1 VTDLEAAVVAI
12 RSGELAVIPTDT
24 VYGLACDPY
33 RREAVELLSEVKQRS
48 ADQPIALVT
57 ATTQVLFDALPE
69 LDGRMRFVL
78 SELLPGPYTLVVP
91 NPRARFPW
99 LSGSR
104 PDTLGVRVPAVE
116 GVAHTVLETLEAVAA
131 TSANV
136 HGERD
141 PARIA
146 DVPPKIRT
154 VAALV
159 DGGELPGTASTVL
172 DLTSPEP
179 AVLREGAVAAADAL
193 AAVHRLFAK

>member
-1 VTDLEAAVVAI
+1 MTEIEAAVVAI
-12 RSGELAVIPTDT
+12 RTGGLAVIPTDT

-33 RREAVELLSEVKQRS
+33 RREAVELLSGVKQRS
-48 ADQPIALVT
+48 ADQPIALV
-57 ATTQVLFDALPE
+57 AGSVEVLFDVLPE
-69 LDGRMRFVL
+69 LDGRARFVVG
-78 SELLPGPYTLVVP
+78 ELLPGPYTLVMP
-91 NPRARFPW
+91 DPRARFPW

-104 PDTLGVRVPAVE
+104 PNTLGVRVPAVE
-116 GVAHTVLETLEAVAA
+116 GVARTVLEILGALAA
-131 TSANV
+131 TSANL
-136 HGERD
+136 HGGRD

-146 DVPPKIRT
+146 DVPPEIRT

-179 AVLREGAVAAADAL
+179 AVLREGVVASADAL

>member
-1 VTDLEAAVVAI
+1 VTDIEDAAVAI
-12 RSGELAVIPTDT
+12 RAGGLAVIPTDT

-48 ADQPIALVT
+48 ADQPIALV
-57 ATTQVLFDALPE
+57 AGSVEALFDALPE
-69 LDGRMRFVL
+69 IDGRMRFVL
-78 SELLPGPYTLVVP
+78 GELLPGPYTLVVP

-99 LSGSR
+99 LAGSR

-116 GVAHTVLETLEAVAA
+116 GVANTVFEILGVLAA
-131 TSANV
+131 TSANL

-146 DVPPKIRT
+146 DVPPEIRA
-154 VAALV
+154 VAAVV

-172 DLTSPEP
+172 DLASREP
-179 AVLREGAVAAADAL
+179 AVLREGAVASADAL

>member
-1 VTDLEAAVVAI
+1 MTDIEDAVVAI
-12 RSGELAVIPTDT
+12 RSGGLAVIPTDT

-48 ADQPIALVT
+48 ADQPIALV
-57 ATTQVLFDALPE
+57 AGSVEALFDALPE
-69 LDGRMRFVL
+69 IDGRMRFVL
-78 SELLPGPYTLVVP
+78 GELLPGPYTLVVP

-99 LSGSR
+99 LAGSR
-104 PDTLGVRVPAVE
+104 PDTLGVRVPAVG
-116 GVAHTVLETLEAVAA
+116 GVANTVFEILGVLAA
-131 TSANV
+131 TSANL

-146 DVPPKIRT
+146 DVPPEIRA
-154 VAALV
+154 VAAVV

-172 DLTSPEP
+172 DLASREP
-179 AVLREGAVAAADAL
+179 AVLREGAVATADAL